1 VSEHVAAD
9 LRQPSAGGAPCPPR
23 AERFSVDTR
32 DLPASIRF
40 DAWRAFWQPAV
51 QVTASPPGGGAG
63 FHGHATLRRLGRHV
77 LIEMEADPAS
87 YGRPRSQALRDGLD
101 HWLVA
106 LRYGAGTAA
115 CEAEPQEIWLGSL
128 AHGFGLRGLG
138 GRLSGVFIQ
147 PERLPQLAPA
157 FAAPRA
163 LPVEGPSARMLA
175 GMLPR
180 IAASADEIGARDMPR
195 LEAALSSMIA
205 ACLLGWE
212 MQPTSTRLQLEAT
225 RRARVIALA
234 DAELGD
240 PDLSP
245 ATLVR
250 RSGISRSELYR
261 CFAPVGGIARVIQ
274 LRRLRRAYAELAR
287 VDGPASVSRV
297 GESVGV
303 LDPSS
308 FTRAF
313 RREFGCTP
321 SEVLARRPAMPVS
334 AAPGLA
340 AALSFR

>member
-1 VSEHVAAD
+1 MPDPSAAD
-9 LRQPSAGGAPCPPR
+9 LRDHARGGVAGPGPVA
-23 AERFSVDTR
+23 RFSVDTR
-32 DLPASIRF
+32 DLPPAIRF

-51 QVTASPPGGGAG
+51 QVSGPQAG
-63 FHGHATLRRLGRHV
+63 VGSFCGHASLRRLGRHV
-77 LIEMEADPAS
+77 LLEMEADPAS
-87 YGRPRSQALRDGLD
+87 YRRARSQGLRDGLD

-106 LRYGAGTAA
+106 LRYGAGRDAG
-115 CEAEPQEIWLGSL
+115 EPQAIWLGSL
-128 AHGFGLRGLG
+128 AHGFGLRDLG
-138 GRLSGVFIQ
+138 GRLCGVFIQ
-147 PERLPQLAPA
+147 PERLPHLAPV

-163 LPVEGPSARMLA
+163 LSVQSPSGRMLA

-180 IAASADEIGARDMPR
+180 MAASADEIGACDTTR
-195 LEAALSSMIA
+195 LEAALSSMIT

-212 MQPTSTRLQLEAT
+212 MQPTSTRLQLEAA

-245 ATLVR
+245 ALLVS

-297 GESVGV
+297 GEAVG
-303 LDPSS
+303 LFDPSS

-321 SEVLARRPAMPVS
+321 SEVLARRPAMAVNPM
-334 AAPGLA
+334 PGLA

>member
-1 VSEHVAAD
+1 MTSLPDPALAAP
-9 LRQPSAGGAPCPPR
+9 RPSPAGAAPAPPR
-23 AERFSVDTR
+23 AERFALDTR
-32 DLPASIRF
+32 ELPSAIRF

-51 QVTASPPGGGAG
+51 QVAVSPAVAAG
-63 FHGHATLRRLGRHV
+63 FRGEARLRRLGGHV
-77 LIEMEADPAS
+77 LLEMQADPAS
-87 YGRPRSQALRDGLD
+87 YRRPRTAWLRDGLE

-106 LRYGAGTAA
+106 LHLAEGDG
-115 CEAEPQEIWLGSL
+115 EPQAIWLGSL
-128 AHGFGLRGLG
+128 AHGVGLRDLG
-138 GRLSGVFIQ
+138 GRWLGVFIQ
-147 PERLPQLAPA
+147 PERLPQLAGV

-163 LPVEGPSARMLA
+163 VSLHSPSARMLA

-180 IAASADEIGARDMPR
+180 IATSADEIGACDATR
-195 LEAALSSMIA
+195 LDAALSAMLS

-212 MQPTSTRLQLEAT
+212 MQPSSTRAQLEAA

-240 PDLSP
+240 PELSP
-245 ATLVR
+245 ATLVS

-287 VDGPASVSRV
+287 PDGPASVGRIGEAV
-297 GESVGV
+297 GFF
-303 LDPSS
+303 DPSS

-321 SEVLARRPAMPVS
+321 SDVLARRPVVGASP
-334 AAPGLA
+334 APGLL